1 MFVKKLDKD
10 IIEKRIERIWKIKYL
25 GKILNLI

>member
-1 MFVKKLDKD
+1 MFVKKLNKD
-10 IIEKRIERIWKIKYL
+10 IIEKRIEKIWKIKYL

>member
-1 MFVKKLDKD
+1 MFVKRLDKD

>member
-1 MFVKKLDKD
+1 MFVKRLDKD
-10 IIEKRIERIWKIKYL
+10 IIEKRIEMIWKIKYL

>member
-10 IIEKRIERIWKIKYL
+10 IIEKRIEKIWKIKYL

>member
-10 IIEKRIERIWKIKYL
+10 ITEKRIEKIWKIKYL

>member
-1 MFVKKLDKD
+1 MFVKRLDKD
-10 IIEKRIERIWKIKYL
+10 IIEKRIEKIWKIKYL